1 MIGSNVD
8 YRWAVGNDAQ
18 ALVTLNDEFNGVGIT
33 EEEVRKN
40 LSNPKELVALA
51 LIEEYPVG
59 FACAQIY
66 RSICYPDPYAELTEL
81 YIRHDA
87 RRKGIATMLVRFI
100 EEELIRQGVK
110 SVKVLTGKKNGAAIK
125 TYERLSYFKDDEQL
139 LQKTFMS

>member
-8 YRWAVGNDAQ
+8 YRWATANDAQ

-33 EEEVRKN
+33 EEEVIKN
-40 LSNPKELVALA
+40 LPNPNELVALA
-51 LIEEYPVG
+51 LIDEYPVG

-66 RSICYPDPYAELTEL
+66 RSICYSNPYAELTEL

-110 SVKVLTGKKNGAAIK
+110 SVKVLTGKKNGAAIQ
-125 TYERLSYFKDDEQL
+125 TYEGLSYFKEDEQL
-139 LQKTFMS
+139 LQKTLMS